1 MRTPGRP
8 DFRESA
14 AFGRL
19 TLSIVRLCW
28 VFLVVQSMARDSRAR
43 VSLQSVRPGQRS
55 GRGLLLPG
63 PESMSPAR
71 EHAESTL
78 ERYAGLP
85 YHLSVVR
92 EGDEKE
98 KPWMASVEELPGCT
112 SRGKTAD
119 EAVSGVQAAM
129 LEWIRVALEEGREI
143 PEPRSTASHSG
154 RLLLRMPR
162 TLHGELTR
170 AAERESVS
178 LNQFINDTLASAVA
192 WRARSPSTGGG
203 NSAGPIQTPGAEG
216 LTAEPSVTR
225 PAKRDNSRL
234 VTIAL
239 AANFIV
245 VVAAGIVAIIVLV
258 AAWL

>member
-1 MRTPGRP
+1 
-8 DFRESA
+8 
-14 AFGRL
+14 
-19 TLSIVRLCW
+19 
-28 VFLVVQSMARDSRAR
+28 
-43 VSLQSVRPGQRS
+43 
-55 GRGLLLPG
+55 
-63 PESMSPAR
+63 MSPAR
-71 EHAESTL
+71 EHVESAL

-92 EGDEKE
+92 EGEEKE
-98 KPWMASVEELPGCT
+98 KPWTASVEELPGCT

-119 EAVSGVQAAM
+119 EAVSGVQAAL

-162 TLHGELTR
+162 TLHGDLTR

-192 WRARSPSTGGG
+192 WRTRSPSTGGGG

-216 LTAEPSVTR
+216 LTAEPSVSR
-225 PAKRDNSRL
+225 PSKRDNSRL